1 MRIILLLIYIFIG
14 VFSDPYS
21 LFIPKGFPTP
31 FIPEDNQLTDSR
43 VALGKKLFFDNMMSR
58 DSSLSCASCH
68 QPQFAFSD
76 GRQKSVGIKGREV
89 SRNAPTLTNIAYQP
103 YFLLDGLNPSL
114 ETQVKIPI
122 HEHNE
127 FDFHILLIAERMK
140 QDSLYVSLSK
150 DAYNSEPSPQVIA
163 YAIACYERT
172 LISGNSPYDQYFYQG
187 NKTTLN
193 DSEIRG
199 MNLFFDD
206 LYCASCHGGFNF
218 SDSRLTNNGLYA
230 NYTDQGRARLTKK
243 TEDQAIFKT
252 PTLRNIGFS
261 APYMHDG
268 SFESLE
274 QVIDHYSSGA
284 KGHFNQDP
292 LIQPFD
298 ISQDQKQDLIA
309 FLIALNDSAFVK
321 NAIKEQ

>member
-31 FIPEDNQLTDSR
+31 FIPEDNQLSDSR

-76 GRQKSVGIKGREV
+76 GRQKSVGIKGRQV
-89 SRNAPTLTNIAYQP
+89 SRNAPTLTNVAYQP

-187 NKTTLN
+187 NKTALN

-218 SDSRLTNNGLYA
+218 SDSRLTNNGLYT

-309 FLIALNDSAFVK
+309 FLIALNDSSFVS
-321 NAIKEQ
+321 ND

>member
-31 FIPEDNQLTDSR
+31 FIPEDNQLSDSR

-76 GRQKSVGIKGREV
+76 GRQKSVGIKGRQV
-89 SRNAPTLTNIAYQP
+89 SRNAPTLTNVAYQP

-187 NKTTLN
+187 NKTALN

-218 SDSRLTNNGLYA
+218 SDSRLTNNGLYT

-274 QVIDHYSSGA
+274 QVVDHYSSGA

-292 LIQPFD
+292 LIQPFN

-309 FLIALNDSAFVK
+309 FLIALNDSAFVS
-321 NAIKEQ
+321 ND

>member
-31 FIPEDNQLTDSR
+31 FIPEDNQLSDSR

-89 SRNAPTLTNIAYQP
+89 SRNAPTLTNVAYQP

-187 NKTTLN
+187 NKTALN

-218 SDSRLTNNGLYA
+218 SDSRLTNNGLYT

-309 FLIALNDSAFVK
+309 FLIALNDSSFVS
-321 NAIKEQ
+321 ND

>member
-1 MRIILLLIYIFIG
+1 MRIILLLVYIFIG

-31 FIPEDNQLTDSR
+31 FIPEDNQLSDSR
-43 VALGKKLFFDNMMSR
+43 IALGKKLFFDNMMSR

-89 SRNAPTLTNIAYQP
+89 SRNAPTLTNVAYQP

-187 NKTTLN
+187 NNTALN

-218 SDSRLTNNGLYA
+218 SDSRLTNNGLYT

>member
-31 FIPEDNQLTDSR
+31 FTPEDNQLSDSR

-76 GRQKSVGIKGREV
+76 GRQKSVGIKGRQV
-89 SRNAPTLTNIAYQP
+89 SRNAPTLTNVAYQP

-187 NKTTLN
+187 NKTALN

-218 SDSRLTNNGLYA
+218 SDSRLTNNGLYT

-274 QVIDHYSSGA
+274 QVIDHYSRGA

-309 FLIALNDSAFVK
+309 FLIALNDSSFVS
-321 NAIKEQ
+321 ND

>member
-1 MRIILLLIYIFIG
+1 MRITLLLIYIFIG

-31 FIPEDNQLTDSR
+31 FIPEDNQLSDSR

-76 GRQKSVGIKGREV
+76 GRQKSVGIKGRQV
-89 SRNAPTLTNIAYQP
+89 SRNAPTLTNVAYQP

-187 NKTTLN
+187 NKTALN

-218 SDSRLTNNGLYA
+218 SDSRLTNNGLYT

-309 FLIALNDSAFVK
+309 FLIALNDSSFVS
-321 NAIKEQ
+321 ND

>member
-31 FIPEDNQLTDSR
+31 FIPEDNQLSDSR

-76 GRQKSVGIKGREV
+76 GRQKSVGIKGRQV
-89 SRNAPTLTNIAYQP
+89 SRNAPTLTNVAYQP

-187 NKTTLN
+187 NKTALN

-218 SDSRLTNNGLYA
+218 SDSRLTNNGLYT

>member
-1 MRIILLLIYIFIG
+1 MRITLLLIYIFIG

-31 FIPEDNQLTDSR
+31 FIPEDNQLSDSR

-76 GRQKSVGIKGREV
+76 GRQKSVGIKGRQV
-89 SRNAPTLTNIAYQP
+89 SRNAPTLTNVAYQP

-187 NKTTLN
+187 NKTALN

-218 SDSRLTNNGLYA
+218 SDSRLTNNGLYT

-309 FLIALNDSAFVK
+309 FLIALNDSSFVK

>member
-1 MRIILLLIYIFIG
+1 MRIALLLIYIFIG

-31 FIPEDNQLTDSR
+31 FIPEDNQLSDSR

-76 GRQKSVGIKGREV
+76 GRQKSVGIKGRQV
-89 SRNAPTLTNIAYQP
+89 SRNAPTLTNVAYQP

-187 NKTTLN
+187 NKTALN

-218 SDSRLTNNGLYA
+218 SDSRLTNNGLYT

-309 FLIALNDSAFVK
+309 FLIALNDSSFVK

>member
-31 FIPEDNQLTDSR
+31 FIPEDNQLSDSR

-68 QPQFAFSD
+68 LPQFAFSD
-76 GRQKSVGIKGREV
+76 GRQKSVGIKGRQV
-89 SRNAPTLTNIAYQP
+89 SRNAPTLTNVAYQP

-187 NKTTLN
+187 NKTALN

-218 SDSRLTNNGLYA
+218 SDSRLTNNGLYT

-274 QVIDHYSSGA
+274 QVVDHYSSGA

-292 LIQPFD
+292 LIQPFN

-309 FLIALNDSAFVK
+309 FLIALNDSAFVS
-321 NAIKEQ
+321 ND

>member
-31 FIPEDNQLTDSR
+31 FIPEDNQLSDSR

-89 SRNAPTLTNIAYQP
+89 SRNAPTLTNVAYQP

-218 SDSRLTNNGLYA
+218 SDSRLTNNGLYT

-243 TEDQAIFKT
+243 TEYQAIFKT

>member
-1 MRIILLLIYIFIG
+1 
-14 VFSDPYS
+14 
-21 LFIPKGFPTP
+21 
-31 FIPEDNQLTDSR
+31 
-43 VALGKKLFFDNMMSR
+43 MMSR

-89 SRNAPTLTNIAYQP
+89 SRNAPTLTNVAYQP

-172 LISGNSPYDQYFYQG
+172 LISGNSHYDQYFYQG
-187 NKTTLN
+187 NKTALN

-218 SDSRLTNNGLYA
+218 SDSRLTNNGLYT

>member
-1 MRIILLLIYIFIG
+1 
-14 VFSDPYS
+14 
-21 LFIPKGFPTP
+21 
-31 FIPEDNQLTDSR
+31 
-43 VALGKKLFFDNMMSR
+43 MMSR

-76 GRQKSVGIKGREV
+76 GRQKSVGIKGRQV
-89 SRNAPTLTNIAYQP
+89 SRNAPTLTNVAYQP

-187 NKTTLN
+187 NKTALN

-218 SDSRLTNNGLYA
+218 SDSRLTNNGLYT

-292 LIQPFD
+292 LIQPFN

>member
-31 FIPEDNQLTDSR
+31 FIPEDNQLSDSR

-76 GRQKSVGIKGREV
+76 GRQKSVGIKGRQV
-89 SRNAPTLTNIAYQP
+89 SRNAPTLTNVAYQP

-187 NKTTLN
+187 NKTALN

-218 SDSRLTNNGLYA
+218 SDSRLTNNGLYT

-274 QVIDHYSSGA
+274 QVIDHYSRGA

-292 LIQPFD
+292 FIQPFD

-309 FLIALNDSAFVK
+309 FLIALNDSSFVS
-321 NAIKEQ
+321 ND

>member
-31 FIPEDNQLTDSR
+31 FIPEDNQLSDSR

-76 GRQKSVGIKGREV
+76 GRQKSVGIKGRQV
-89 SRNAPTLTNIAYQP
+89 SRNAPTLTNVAYQP

-218 SDSRLTNNGLYA
+218 SDSRLTNNGLYT

-309 FLIALNDSAFVK
+309 FLIALNDSSFVS
-321 NAIKEQ
+321 ND

>member
-1 MRIILLLIYIFIG
+1 MRITLLLIYIFIG

-31 FIPEDNQLTDSR
+31 FIPEDNQLSDSR

-76 GRQKSVGIKGREV
+76 GRQKSVGIKGRQV
-89 SRNAPTLTNIAYQP
+89 SRNAPTLTNVAYQP

-187 NKTTLN
+187 NKTALN

-218 SDSRLTNNGLYA
+218 SDSRLTNNGLYT

-309 FLIALNDSAFVK
+309 FLIALNDSSFVS
-321 NAIKEQ
+321 NN

>member
-1 MRIILLLIYIFIG
+1 MRITLLLIYIFIG

-21 LFIPKGFPTP
+21 LFIPKGFPAP
-31 FIPEDNQLTDSR
+31 FIPEDNQLSDSR

-76 GRQKSVGIKGREV
+76 GRQKSVGIKGRQV
-89 SRNAPTLTNIAYQP
+89 SRNAPTLTNVAYQP

-187 NKTTLN
+187 NKTALN

-218 SDSRLTNNGLYA
+218 SDSRLTNNGLYT

-274 QVIDHYSSGA
+274 QVVDHYSSGA

-292 LIQPFD
+292 LIQPFN

-309 FLIALNDSAFVK
+309 FLIALNDSAFVS
-321 NAIKEQ
+321 ND